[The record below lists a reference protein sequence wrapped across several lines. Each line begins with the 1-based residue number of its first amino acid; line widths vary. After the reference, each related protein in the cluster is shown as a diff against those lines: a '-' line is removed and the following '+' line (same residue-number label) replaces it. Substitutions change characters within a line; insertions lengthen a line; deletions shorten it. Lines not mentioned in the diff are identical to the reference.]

1 MRRLIRVA
9 RSAAV
14 AALLLATSATPASA
28 ASPTCTNPTVKC
40 EVGQT
45 SDGSTWKIEV
55 PPEWNGTLLV
65 YSHGYVPPTGP
76 NPPADDA
83 ADRLVADYLLA
94 HGFALAGSSY
104 ASAGWAVADAFAD
117 QEAVLRQFQRDFGR
131 PKATIAWG
139 HSMGGM
145 ITAGLLQLH
154 PSQFAGGLAMCGLL
168 GGGIGLWNTNL
179 DLEVAFKTLM
189 LRDPN
194 PAVSQPAAKL
204 VVTHVQ
210 DADANVSNAEAALA
224 AAQATPQGRA
234 RIALAAAMIDLPS
247 WFSTATPEPGS
258 TDYATWEQ
266 NQFQALQIQLV
277 FVFGFRQELEA
288 RAGGNPT
295 WNVGVDYAAQLRKSA
310 DRTEVRALYQAAGL
324 DLDADLA
331 AIGAT
336 SRVRPDRNAARYLER
351 NVVFNGN
358 LHIPLLTMH
367 TTSDFLVPFQ
377 HEQAFAAAVAGAK
390 RSELLRQVFVHRPGH
405 CTFTAAETLTALN
418 VLLDRLKTGSWHETG
433 SPAALNAAAT
443 SFGPAYNV
451 LLPAPGAPP
460 LPTPPAF
467 AKARPSRFLRPFT
480 LPPGGHSIV
489 PGGSPGQ
496 GPLARAGRG

>member
-1 MRRLIRVA
+1 MRKLIRVTW
-9 RSAAV
+9 SAV
-14 AALLLATSATPASA
+14 LGVALLTAGATTGAAPAGA
-28 ASPTCTNPTVKC
+28 APSTLPTCTNPAVKC

-55 PPEWNGTLLV
+55 PPNWNGTLLL
-65 YSHGYVPPTGP
+65 YSHGYVPPTGAP

-83 ADRLVADYLLA
+83 GDRLTGDYLLA

-104 ASAGWAVADAFAD
+104 ASVGWAVADAFVD
-117 QEAVLRQFQRDFGR
+117 QEAVLRQFQHDFGK

-139 HSMGGM
+139 ASMGGM

-154 PSQFAGGLAMCGLL
+154 PSQFDGGLALCGLL

-179 DLEVAFKTLM
+179 DLQVAFKAL
-189 LRDPN
+189 LQRDPN
-194 PAVSQPAAKL
+194 PAVSQPASKL

-210 DADANVSNAEAALA
+210 DAAANISNAEAALA

-234 RIALAAAMIDLPS
+234 RIALAAAVIDLPS
-247 WFSTATPEPGS
+247 WFSIATPEPGP
-258 TDYATWEQ
+258 TDYAAWEQ

-295 WNVGVDYAAQLRKSA
+295 WNVGSNYADQLRKSA
-310 DRTEVRALYQAAGL
+310 DEAEVRALYRAAGL
-324 DLDADLA
+324 DLGADLA
-331 AIGAT
+331 AINAAP
-336 SRVRPDRNAARYLER
+336 RIRPDRPAARYLER

-358 LHIPLLTMH
+358 LHVPLLTMH

-390 RSELLRQVFVHRPGH
+390 RSALLRQLFVHRPGH
-405 CTFTAAETLTALN
+405 CAFTAAETLTALN
-418 VLLDRLKTGSWHETG
+418 ALLDRLKTGAWHATG
-433 SPAALNAAAT
+433 PAALNAAA
-443 SFGPAYNV
+443 SSLGPTYNV
-451 LLPAPGAPP
+451 LIPGPGAQPI
-460 LPTPPAF
+460 PTPPAF
-467 AKARPSRFLRPFT
+467 ATARPSQFLRPFI
-480 LPPGGHSIV
+480 LPPGGHSHL
-489 PGGSPGQ
+489 P
-496 GPLARAGRG
+496 